1 MKSKQYSFIRF
12 LTHIR
17 DLRGGRGRREENVE
31 SFGGPVMSSLNF
43 MENEYYIYILRI
55 DKNRYN

>member
-43 MENEYYIYILRI
+43 MENE
-55 DKNRYN
+55 